1 VEEEVMESA
10 FLGTELKAEERTD
23 RVLQLMDEDVTVQY
37 LLDDEEQRRVMAL
50 EYLTVRDKRK
60 GQ

>member
-1 VEEEVMESA
+1 MESA